1 MSDKVS
7 ERQYIKG
14 HKDLTV
20 WKKSMH
26 LVTEIYSLTSKFP
39 KEEIYGLT
47 SQVRRAAISV
57 PSNIAEGAARQTKK
71 EFSHFLYIALGSLA
85 EVETQLLIANNLG
98 YISEVQLGSLV
109 EIRKMLNGLIY
120 KLR

>member
-1 MSDKVS
+1 
-7 ERQYIKG
+7 
-14 HKDLTV
+14 LTV